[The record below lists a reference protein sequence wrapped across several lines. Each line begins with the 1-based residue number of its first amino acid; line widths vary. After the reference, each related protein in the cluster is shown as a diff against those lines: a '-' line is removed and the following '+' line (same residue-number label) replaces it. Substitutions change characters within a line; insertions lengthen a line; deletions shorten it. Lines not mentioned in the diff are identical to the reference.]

1 MTPRQ
6 IALGAGLAATVAATA
21 WLALSPE
28 EEAVVATAGTRRE
41 AVSRADAR
49 AVAASAPATQA
60 ASTWPIRLVAEP
72 REAWPAPADPLFAA
86 WSPPPPPPPPPAPPP
101 PPPPPPRAPNFP
113 YQLMGR
119 MEEGGVAQALLSGPL
134 RSFGVRAGDVVDGQ
148 WRVEQVSATGVKLV
162 WIPGGLPQTL
172 SFKPS

>member
-1 MTPRQ
+1 MKPRQ
-6 IALGAGLAATVAATA
+6 IALGAGLAATVAATI

-28 EEAVVATAGTRRE
+28 EEAVVATAGMRRD
-41 AVSRADAR
+41 AAPRAA
-49 AVAASAPATQA
+49 APASAAASKP

-72 REAWPAPADPLFAA
+72 REAWAPPTDPLFAA
-86 WSPPPPPPPPPAPPP
+86 WS
-101 PPPPPPRAPNFP
+101 PPPPRAPNFP

-134 RSFGVRAGDVVDGQ
+134 RSFGVRAGDVIDGQ
-148 WRVEQVSATGVKLV
+148 WRVEQVGATGVKLV

>member
-1 MTPRQ
+1 MKPRQ
-6 IALGAGLAATVAATA
+6 IALGTGLAATLAATV

-28 EEAVVATAGTRRE
+28 DEAVVATAGTRRD
-41 AVSRADAR
+41 AAPRAA
-49 AVAASAPATQA
+49 AASAPAAKTS
-60 ASTWPIRLVAEP
+60 ASSWPIRLVAQP
-72 REAWPAPADPLFAA
+72 REAWAPPADPLFAA
-86 WSPPPPPPPPPAPPP
+86 WSPPPPPPPPPAQPP

-134 RSFGVRAGDVVDGQ
+134 RSFGVRAGDVIDGQ
-148 WRVEQVSATGVKLV
+148 WRVEQVGATGVKLV

>member
-1 MTPRQ
+1 MKPRQ
-6 IALGAGLAATVAATA
+6 IALGTGLAATLAATV

-28 EEAVVATAGTRRE
+28 DETVVATAGTRRDV
-41 AVSRADAR
+41 APRAA
-49 AVAASAPATQA
+49 A
-60 ASTWPIRLVAEP
+60 ASTPAAKAASSSSWPIRLVAQP
-72 REAWPAPADPLFAA
+72 REAWEPPADPLFAA

-134 RSFGVRAGDVVDGQ
+134 RSFGVRAGDVIDGQ
-148 WRVEQVSATGVKLV
+148 WRVEQVGATGVKLV